1 MLTWIFAKAQSKG
14 TLLALWY
21 AVFGALARLAP
32 VCVVPVM
39 SCVSFC
45 SGKGRGDTSHQLAR
59 NACGI
64 KPIAAQAVLLGLVGT
79 SLAVCWLLPPQL
91 ADPGEQYAGKM
102 IMPVTRA
109 HTHTHVCVCAC
120 MCERACAYAC
130 MRSELACGCV

>member
-1 MLTWIFAKAQSKG
+1 M
-14 TLLALWY
+14 WY
-21 AVFGALARLAP
+21 AVFGALARLGP

-45 SGKGRGDTSHQLAR
+45 SGNTSHQLAR

-109 HTHTHVCVCAC
+109 HTHTHVCVYVRVCVR
-120 MCERACAYAC
+120 ERARMHACAVNWHVVVY
-130 MRSELACGCV
+130 EVL